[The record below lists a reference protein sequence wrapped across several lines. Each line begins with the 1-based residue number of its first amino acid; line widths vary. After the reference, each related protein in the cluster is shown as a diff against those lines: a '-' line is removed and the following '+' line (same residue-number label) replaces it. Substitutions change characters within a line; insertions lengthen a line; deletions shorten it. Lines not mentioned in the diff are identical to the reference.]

1 MSGDHLLGL
10 KVWPPSVRWRK
21 NIRSCCPWRSWPP
34 LMSSITRYKALK
46 ADLPTPRF
54 TVYPDLGNLTAWGSD
69 VASELTLGARRSQPF
84 I

>member
-1 MSGDHLLGL
+1 ME
-10 KVWPPSVRWRK
+10 
-21 NIRSCCPWRSWPP
+21 IMAP

-69 VASELTLGARRSQPF
+69 VVSELTLGARRSQPF

>member
-46 ADLPTPRF
+46 ADLPTPWF
-54 TVYPDLGNLTAWGSD
+54 TVYPDPGNLTAWGSD

>member
-1 MSGDHLLGL
+1 MLSMEIMDT
-10 KVWPPSVRWRK
+10 
-21 NIRSCCPWRSWPP
+21 P

-46 ADLPTPRF
+46 ADLPTPWF
-54 TVYPDLGNLTAWGSD
+54 TVYPYPGNLTAWGSD

>member
-1 MSGDHLLGL
+1 ME
-10 KVWPPSVRWRK
+10 
-21 NIRSCCPWRSWPP
+21 IMAP